1 MAVKDVVRAGIL
13 RIHRTDFMSQK
24 ILVIDDEKDIV
35 DLVVYNLEKAGL
47 KTARAYDGEMALR
60 KAASESVDMV
70 ILDVMLPGMD
80 GWEVLKK
87 LRGQEKTAST
97 PILMLTAKGDETEKV
112 LGLELGADDYL
123 TKPFSSKE
131 LVARARALLRRR
143 GGPAEVAAPKAR
155 LDFED
160 LEVDPDS
167 FEVRVGKTAKKEVA
181 LTAKEFQ
188 LLHYMASRPGR
199 VVTRELLLDEI
210 WNMDSDVETRT
221 VDVHM
226 RRLRKKLGATASH
239 LKTVRGV
246 GYKFSER

>member
-1 MAVKDVVRAGIL
+1 
-13 RIHRTDFMSQK
+13 
-24 ILVIDDEKDIV
+24 
-35 DLVVYNLEKAGL
+35 
-47 KTARAYDGEMALR
+47 
-60 KAASESVDMV
+60 
-70 ILDVMLPGMD
+70 MLPGMD
-80 GWEVLKK
+80 GWEVLKR
-87 LRGQEKTAST
+87 LRAQEKTAST

-143 GGPAEVAAPKAR
+143 GGPAEATQPKAR

-167 FEVRVGKTAKKEVA
+167 FEVRIGKANKKEVA

-188 LLHYMASRPGR
+188 LLHYMAARPGR
-199 VVTRELLLDEI
+199 VITRELLLDEI

-226 RRLRKKLGATASH
+226 RRLRKKLGPTAVH

>member
-1 MAVKDVVRAGIL
+1 MA
-13 RIHRTDFMSQK
+13 QK
-24 ILVIDDEKDIV
+24 ILIIDDEKDIV
-35 DLVVYNLEKAGL
+35 DLVAYNLEKAGM
-47 KTARAYDGEMALR
+47 KTSRAYDGESALR
-60 KAASESVDMV
+60 KAASDAVDLV

-87 LRGQEKTAST
+87 MRGMDKTAAT
-97 PILMLTAKGDETEKV
+97 PILMLTAKGDETEKI

-123 TKPFSSKE
+123 TKPFSPKE
-131 LVARARALLRRR
+131 LVARVRALLRRSQSE
-143 GGPAEVAAPKAR
+143 PSLSDKAH
-155 LDFED
+155 LEFED
-160 LEVDPDS
+160 LQIDPGS
-167 FEVRVGKTAKKEVA
+167 FEVHVGKGAKKEVA

-188 LLHYMASRPGR
+188 LLHYMASRTGR

-226 RRLRKKLGATASH
+226 RRLRKKLGPAARH

-246 GYKFSER
+246 GYKF